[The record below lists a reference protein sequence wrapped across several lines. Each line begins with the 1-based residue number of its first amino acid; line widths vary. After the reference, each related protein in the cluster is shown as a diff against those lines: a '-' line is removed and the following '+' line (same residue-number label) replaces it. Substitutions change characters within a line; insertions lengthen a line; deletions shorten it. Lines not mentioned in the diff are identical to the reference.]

1 MFHRLCNITAMES
14 CYIKTMI
21 TTTKACLIFAAYGHE
36 KEVIRSQG
44 NIVPEVEVPSKE
56 TLITKNYSVILLFVI
71 LSLHPL
77 ITVREYIS
85 VATPLMRVLGV

>member
-1 MFHRLCNITAMES
+1 
-14 CYIKTMI
+14 MI

-36 KEVIRSQG
+36 KEVKRSQG
-44 NIVPEVEVPSKE
+44 NIASEVEVPSKE